1 MGLLVQIPIKQSH
14 LASIFHNTL
23 ESEGY
28 CKNENAN
35 SYCLWKKWRSYLS
48 NVIKGDNLME
58 TEKLRQKC
66 VETFNQIV
74 HCAKEERRTK
84 REDDEMSKFKIYL
97 AEAKSLV
104 LAYEA
109 VGEK

>member
-1 MGLLVQIPIKQSH
+1 MK
-14 LASIFHNTL
+14 
-23 ESEGY
+23 
-28 CKNENAN
+28 
-35 SYCLWKKWRSYLS
+35 
-48 NVIKGDNLME
+48 

-66 VETFNQIV
+66 VETFNQTV
-74 HCAKEERRTK
+74 HCAKEESRTD

-109 VGEK
+109 VGGKENA